1 MQKIVIKRDNDVDV
15 QSQEGSFDVQS
26 HEVYIPAEFSL
37 KTEPEVGPVSICFYG
52 YTLLYHNA
60 QYE

>member
-15 QSQEGSFDVQS
+15 QSEEGSFDVQS

-52 YTLLYHNA
+52 YTLL
-60 QYE
+60 